1 MTGVA
6 ELTSSEQVRDAIA
19 GSPQVLV
26 EMWGTHCAPCRALR
40 PILERMADEHDDWSF
55 NAINI
60 ETVDGV
66 ADEFGVRGTPTILL
80 YQDGVEK
87 TRTNGFVMPND
98 LIERMTAAAVR

>member
-6 ELTSSEQVRDAIA
+6 ELTSSQQVHEAIA
-19 GSPQVLV
+19 GSPHVLV
-26 EMWGTHCAPCRALR
+26 EMWGTHCAPCRSLR
-40 PILERMADEHDDWSF
+40 PILERMAGEHDDWSF
-55 NAINI
+55 NAINVEAI
-60 ETVDGV
+60 DGI

-98 LIERMTAAAVR
+98 LIERMSEAAAR